1 MERSMSLEAEILTTK
16 EAAKML
22 RVSQM
27 TIRKLIK
34 EDSLPAHKMGRKWIF
49 LKSEVLDWIKGK

>member
-1 MERSMSLEAEILTTK
+1 MSLEAEILTTK

-34 EDSLPAHKMGRKWIF
+34 EDSLPAHTMGRTWIF